1 MVKRKR
7 EQVKWIED
15 HLAAASLAYKKE
27 NDSDMNEKVKL
38 SPGWEI
44 YKIIKGP
51 HGTQMKIWVSPTNG
65 NVLVAFRGTS
75 SLSELKLDIN
85 MGSDVFLNKDGDK
98 VGYIYRGF
106 NTAWKD
112 FKEKLETHLR
122 VLKETGFLKDGGNL
136 EFTGHSL
143 GGAVAEIAATYFSD
157 VYTTL
162 KVTETSVAAPSS
174 GDRHFGDYSR
184 SRPNLDRIRIVS
196 KGDPIANTKL
206 PGMDFVEKENVIEL
220 QRSKKNKNAVMDALK
235 AIGSV
240 VFPVGT
246 LVASGVE
253 ESYQN
258 HLLENYATMLIKDY
272 QDRSQLSVPSPP
284 EEIAPSETTVP
295 VSDGSCL
302 CECHIYDQAVDQ
314 RKVPPT
320 SLATI
325 PATEKPQNTATLAN
339 VTTSDPMVPRE
350 VDAMQQPVVQKPSHE
365 EIFAMQDDEQEVA
378 EAEPSEFE
386 QMIRE
391 ILDTSAQKDQEKLDK
406 FQEKANTLQE
416 QYAYLTN
423 KADESL
429 DPVSLDRQ
437 RYEKT
442 QEDLTYFDSR
452 IQMEIAHPQY
462 VPNDRDGGTV
472 SRDKAV
478 QLKNRLNKVYAMIQS
493 VRSKQFTTA
502 LDPTYKPP
510 DDATIQKELATDQ
523 TTQAQETL
531 KDNQLDPDQQPG
543 SLIFDIDLL
552 GDLDGT
558 DQDPKALQQLGKWL
572 EYSGMTTRDLYDNLA
587 TIMTSKYKNDRLEEL
602 RTGEQ
607 ELRQTAANDIKLKIS
622 ELQKEGG
629 NSEAVLEKQKQ
640 RETFVTQVT
649 SNPEVQRL
657 IQSRKVDLQKISDS
671 FTTDSNSSKMITE
684 LLGYDAENW
693 AASLEQSYLKQ
704 LDTMARG
711 TNAQEFGEAMYQM
724 QQKLERNK
732 KYPWVTMEQFRNLP
746 QDDPEALDKAAIAL
760 RPTVPSQWHP
770 QPIENLAVDKE
781 LLQRKVEELPNAKGQ
796 IKDIQF
802 KDFFLEERK
811 KLEDQY
817 NDPDKLKELFKS
829 WNPGQGDTGDMIS
842 MGIDAIFGF
851 GLTTKST
858 RAWERIANGGTPS
871 EGWFDKSGNFLGS
884 SASPDFAEY
893 VKAHPELGVKY
904 VAPERSDFN
913 KFFDT
918 IEDFAGTAVGMRYGV
933 NPFELRDKATGALG
947 GGSNYD
953 PSTGTIRN
961 PYDEQDEEP
970 VDDGGFGGLDPMAM
984 MFMMNQ
990 QGGAPQ
996 GETPPKP
1003 GSGYKRTPLKTRP
1016 QRSMRSRTS
1025 KISFR
1030 K

>member
-7 EQVKWIED
+7 EEVKWIED

-38 SPGWEI
+38 SGGWEI

-51 HGTQMKIWVSPTNG
+51 HGTQMKMWVSPTNG

-85 MGSDVFLNKDGDK
+85 MGSDVFLNSSGDK

-112 FKEKLETHLR
+112 FKEKLEVHLR

-143 GGAVAEIAATYFSD
+143 GGAVAEIAGTYFSD
-157 VYTTL
+157 VYPTL
-162 KVTETSVAAPSS
+162 KVTQTSIAAPSS
-174 GDRHFGDYSR
+174 GDRNFGDYSR

-196 KGDPIANTKL
+196 KGDPISNTKL

-220 QRSKKNKNAVMDALK
+220 QRSKKNKNAVLEGLK

-240 VFPVGT
+240 VFPIGT
-246 LVASGVE
+246 LLASGVE

-258 HLLENYATMLIKDY
+258 HMLENYATMLIKDY
-272 QDRSQLSVPSPP
+272 QDVSQLSVPTPP
-284 EEIAPSETTVP
+284 KEIPWEETTVP
-295 VSDGSCL
+295 VEDGSCQ
-302 CECHIYDQAVDQ
+302 CECHIYDQAKAQ
-314 RKVPPT
+314 NKVPPT

-325 PATEKPQNTATLAN
+325 PGTEKPENTAAVAN
-339 VTTSDPMVPRE
+339 LTTSDPMVTRE
-350 VDAMQQPVVQKPSHE
+350 IDAMQQPRVDIPKQQE
-365 EIFAMQDDEQEVA
+365 FFDLQDDEQEIA
-378 EAEPSEFE
+378 EKEPTEFE
-386 QMIRE
+386 QMIQE
-391 ILDTSAQKDQEKLDK
+391 ILDTSAEKDQEKLDK

-442 QEDLTYFDSR
+442 QEDLSYFDSR
-452 IQMEIAHPQY
+452 IQMELEHPQY
-462 VPNDRDGGTV
+462 VPNDREGGTA
-472 SRDKAV
+472 SRDKAI

-493 VRSKQFTTA
+493 VRSKQFTTV
-502 LDPTYKPP
+502 LDTNYKPP
-510 DDATIQKELATDQ
+510 EDSVIQKELATDQ
-523 TTQAQETL
+523 TLQAQETL
-531 KDNQLDPDQQPG
+531 KDKQLDPDQQPG

-552 GDLDGT
+552 GDLDTT
-558 DQDPKALQQLGKWL
+558 DQDPKALQQIGKWL
-572 EYSGMTTRDLYDNLA
+572 EYSGMSTRDLYDNLA
-587 TIMTSKYKNDRLEEL
+587 TIMTSKYKNDRLAEL
-602 RTGEQ
+602 RQGEQ
-607 ELRQTAANDIKLKIS
+607 DLRQTAANDIKLKIS

-640 RETFVTQVT
+640 RKTFVTQVT

-657 IQSRKVDLQKISDS
+657 IESRQIDLQKIADS
-671 FTTDSNSSKMITE
+671 FTSDSNSSQLITE
-684 LLGYDAENW
+684 LLGYDPENW
-693 AASLEQSYLKQ
+693 AQSLEQSYLQQ
-704 LDTMARG
+704 LDTMGRG
-711 TNAQEFGEAMYQM
+711 TTPQQFGEAMYEM

-732 KYPWVTMEQFRNLP
+732 KYPWVTAEQFKNLP
-746 QDDPEALDKAAIAL
+746 QNDPEALDKAAIAL

-770 QPIENLAVDKE
+770 QPIENVAIDKE
-781 LLQRKVEELPNAKGQ
+781 LLQRKVEELPNATNQ
-796 IKDIQF
+796 IKDIQY

-817 NDPDKLKELFKS
+817 NDPEKLKELFKS
-829 WNPGQGDTGDMIS
+829 WNPGQGGAGDLIS
-842 MGIDAIFGF
+842 KGIDAIFGF

-858 RAWERIANGGTPS
+858 QAWEQIANGGTPS
-871 EGWFDKSGNFLGS
+871 SGWFDKEGNFLGS
-884 SASPDFAEY
+884 SASPDFGEY
-893 VKAHPELGVKY
+893 VKAHPELGVRY
-904 VAPERSDFN
+904 VAPQSSDVN
-913 KFFDT
+913 KFFDVV
-918 IEDFAGTAVGMRYGV
+918 EDFVGTGIGMRYGV
-933 NPFELRDKATGALG
+933 NPFEIRDKVTGGIA

-961 PYDEQDEEP
+961 PNDEQDEVP
-970 VDDGGFGGLDPMAM
+970 VDDGGFGGMDQFAM
-984 MFMMNQ
+984 MYMLNQ

-1003 GSGYKRTPLKTRP
+1003 GSGYKRTPLKNRP
-1016 QRSMRSRTS
+1016 PRSMRSRTS

-1030 K
+1030 